1 MHYQCVIYGV
11 TIRNKQKTPRPAG
24 TPQEG
29 NAYVMN
35 KTSRVFSPDRSG
47 ILLLL
52 QKIERR
58 AGLNVLRKLNG
69 VLLKFKKG

>member
-35 KTSRVFSPDRSG
+35 KT
-47 ILLLL
+47 
-52 QKIERR
+52 
-58 AGLNVLRKLNG
+58 
-69 VLLKFKKG
+69 